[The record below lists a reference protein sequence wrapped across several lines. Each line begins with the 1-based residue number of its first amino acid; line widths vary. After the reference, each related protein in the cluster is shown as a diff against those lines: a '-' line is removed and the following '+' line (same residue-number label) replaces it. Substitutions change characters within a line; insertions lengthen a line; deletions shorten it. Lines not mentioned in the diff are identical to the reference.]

1 VPLLILVYRLL
12 LYLYPAD
19 FRREFGD
26 EMTAV
31 FSQRIED
38 AGGGSGLL
46 LTVAGHELA
55 SLIGRGLQERIFAW
69 RSPPTAAAATG
80 GGSVPLP
87 GAARMTSLASCLVMS
102 LVILVLAF
110 LGSSLAQRVA
120 ANFTFQ
126 PPASVQQVALAD
138 FNGNGH
144 LDAYLAVGH
153 GSMPYPDHIL
163 FNDGTG
169 QFGNTSRQVGNWI
182 SFSVAA
188 GDLTGNGF
196 ADILLDIT
204 GGGLVLYLNY
214 GHTIRPYGSAGFSGY
229 LAEPGPKAVMRLRPT
244 LGDLTGDGRLD
255 IFAAGCCGREAG
267 MSVPRLSE
275 NLLSYSQVWLNNG
288 GGSFSHSGQYI
299 GQMGSNAAALADLN
313 GNGRLD
319 VFLANGRTLDAAG
332 NYYPNTPNTVWF
344 NDGTGQFNDS
354 GQRLGGAESTAVAV
368 GDLNG
373 NGFVDAV
380 VGNRTADEIWFNDGQ
395 GNFSDSGQRLAHNAT
410 RAVFL
415 SDVDGDGDLDLFVAG
430 ATSGQVW
437 FNDGSG
443 RFMAGQRIR
452 YGQYDAVALGD
463 VTGDG
468 RIEVLVAGVNFY
480 RIWRWQGDGRFRDDP
495 RVNYR

>member
-169 QFGNTSRQVGNWI
+169 QFGNTSRQVGDWI

-214 GHTIRPYGSAGFSGY
+214 GDTIRPYGSAGFSGY
-229 LAEPGPKAVMRLRPT
+229 LAEPGPKAVMRLRPA

-255 IFAAGCCGREAG
+255 IFAAGCCGRQAR
-267 MSVPRLSE
+267 SYVPSQGDI
-275 NLLSYSQVWLNNG
+275 LSYSQVWLNNG

-313 GNGRLD
+313 GNGHLD
-319 VFLANGRTLDAAG
+319 VFLANGRTMDSAG
-332 NYYPNTPNTVWF
+332 TYHANTPDTVWF
-344 NDGTGQFNDS
+344 NDGQGQFQDSGQQLGASESTAVALGDLNGNGFPDAVVGNRGPDEIWFNDGRGNFSDS
-354 GQRLGGAESTAVAV
+354 GQRLGRELASFVFLFDLDGDGQLDLFAAGATSGRAWLNDGAGRFTAGQSIGYGRRDAVAV

-373 NGFVDAV
+373 NGYVD
-380 VGNRTADEIWFNDGQ
+380 
-395 GNFSDSGQRLAHNAT
+395 
-410 RAVFL
+410 
-415 SDVDGDGDLDLFVAG
+415 
-430 ATSGQVW
+430 
-437 FNDGSG
+437 
-443 RFMAGQRIR
+443 
-452 YGQYDAVALGD
+452 
-463 VTGDG
+463 
-468 RIEVLVAGVNFY
+468 VLVAGVATYQVWHND
-480 RIWRWQGDGRFRDDP
+480 GHGRFIAGR
-495 RVNYR
+495 RVGYQ

>member
-1 VPLLILVYRLL
+1 VQLLILVYRLL

-38 AGGGSGLL
+38 AAGGSGLL

-55 SLIGRGLQERIFAW
+55 SLIGRGLQERVFAW
-69 RSPPTAAAATG
+69 RSPSRAVVTSG
-80 GGSVPLP
+80 GVPLP
-87 GAARMTSLASCLVMS
+87 GATRTPSLASCLVMS
-102 LVILVLAF
+102 LVILLLAF

-163 FNDGTG
+163 FNDGSG
-169 QFGNTSRQVGNWI
+169 HFGNTSREVGKWI

-214 GHTIRPYGSAGFSGY
+214 GDTIRPYGSAGFSGY
-229 LAEPGPKAVMRLRPT
+229 LAEPGPKAVMRLRPA

-255 IFAAGCCGREAG
+255 IFAAGCCGRQAR
-267 MSVPRLSE
+267 SYVPSQGDI
-275 NLLSYSQVWLNNG
+275 LSYSQVWLNNG

-313 GNGRLD
+313 GNGHLD
-319 VFLANGRTLDAAG
+319 VFLANGRTMDSAG
-332 NYYPNTPNTVWF
+332 TYHANTPDTVWF
-344 NDGTGQFNDS
+344 NDGQGQFQDSGQQLGASESTAVALGDLNGNGFPDAVVGNRGPDEIWFNDGRGNFSDS
-354 GQRLGGAESTAVAV
+354 GQRLGRELASFVFLFDLDGDGQLDLFAAGATSGRAWLNDGAGRFTAGQSIGYGRRDAVAV

-373 NGFVDAV
+373 NGYVD
-380 VGNRTADEIWFNDGQ
+380 
-395 GNFSDSGQRLAHNAT
+395 
-410 RAVFL
+410 
-415 SDVDGDGDLDLFVAG
+415 
-430 ATSGQVW
+430 
-437 FNDGSG
+437 
-443 RFMAGQRIR
+443 
-452 YGQYDAVALGD
+452 
-463 VTGDG
+463 
-468 RIEVLVAGVNFY
+468 VLVAGVATYQVWHND
-480 RIWRWQGDGRFRDDP
+480 GHGRFIAGR
-495 RVNYR
+495 RVGYQ